1 LIPKASEGK
10 GRDTGYR
17 EQGIHELGRTKPKQ
31 QQQQKEQRLTKGEV
45 R

>member
-17 EQGIHELGRTKPKQ
+17 ESKRENMNLG
-31 QQQQKEQRLTKGEV
+31 EQNPNNSNNKRNRG
-45 R
+45 